1 MRPRSA
7 IILAAAVLVAYVA
20 SVVGIYV
27 WQFGT
32 RPLSST
38 DIGAW
43 GQFGDYVGGLLNPVL
58 ALVNVGV
65 IVYLALSVQRLN
77 EAQRDSRQ
85 ESERRIQAVIDLHR
99 EWNSET
105 VYRSRTGAGKLVR
118 RFPESSYFEIEDL
131 VPYEEASDIWVV
143 VGFFQRLDFLTRHD
157 KVQAEMVR
165 DLFGELF
172 VWWWVVSFAT
182 QLDRCDCDAR
192 GQMIVLKDW
201 FHAITTPEQRI
212 QWLQRANR
220 DLTAARQNADLP
232 LLVIM

>member
-1 MRPRSA
+1 MRPHIA
-7 IILAAAVLVAYVA
+7 IFLAAAVLVTYIVL
-20 SVVGIYV
+20 VVGLYV
-27 WQFGT
+27 WQFGG
-32 RPLSST
+32 PLFST
-38 DIGAW
+38 ETGVW
-43 GQFGDYVGGLLNPVL
+43 GQFGDYIGGLLNPL
-58 ALVNVGV
+58 FALVNVGV

-105 VYRSRTGAGKLVR
+105 VYRSRTSAGKLVR

-131 VPYEEASDIWVV
+131 VQYEEGSDIWVV

-157 KVQAEMVR
+157 KVQTEMVR

-192 GQMIVLKDW
+192 TQMIILRDW
-201 FHAITTPEQRI
+201 FYAKTTQEQRAP
-212 QWLQRANR
+212 WLQRANR
-220 DLTAARQNADLP
+220 DLSVARKNADFPLP
-232 LLVIM
+232 VIV